1 MTTWFED
8 TADMTRSLCAAL
20 REQRIARGL
29 TLAALVGDSELRI
42 AQVSEWERGG
52 KTPTLASLVR
62 WADRLGYDLTLVLT
76 QREGAQDKAQVQK
89 AQEKMQNAQEEV
101 QNAQEEV

>member
-20 REQRIARGL
+20 KELRIARGL

-52 KTPTLASLVR
+52 KTPTLPSLVR
-62 WADRLGYDLTLVLT
+62 WADRLGYDVTLVLT
-76 QREGAQDKAQVQK
+76 QREGAQDKTQVQAQDEVQDE
-89 AQEKMQNAQEEV
+89 AQESV
-101 QNAQEEV
+101 